1 VITMLAAPGHAASS
15 AADRAWIGRCMTQ
28 LKDEH
33 DDKNS
38 VRIYC
43 ECMHEFFED
52 NENVTQNE
60 MEHMFPPAHRQCHA
74 KAGWK

>member
-1 VITMLAAPGHAASS
+1 
-15 AADRAWIGRCMTQ
+15 MTQ

-43 ECMHEFFED
+43 ECMHDYFED
-52 NENVTQNE
+52 NDTVTQSE
-60 MEHMFPPAHRQCHA
+60 MEHMFPPAHRLCHA